1 MKELQFSCPN
11 SPQRR
16 LLVLTLFGGKESEV
30 RREPFAA
37 SRDAGGG
44 KVVGGEPLLSKKRM
58 FCLHSI
64 QKRKKLK
71 THSEVLFS
79 FLRETKPHFKL
90 LHLYGAG
97 FCSLAIDNFHSIISS
112 CCHEPGYQGL
122 SPARWKPP
130 QGRTKQGQPGPLV
143 KSTDSLI
150 HHV

>member
-71 THSEVLFS
+71 THSEVFS

-97 FCSLAIDNFHSIISS
+97 VCSLAIDNFHSIISS

-130 QGRTKQGQPGPLV
+130 QGRTKQGQPSPLV